1 MATKFIKAAVIY
13 FLLGVIVGLVMGASE
28 QMQYTSVHAHI
39 NLLGWASL
47 GLIGVIYKVFP
58 EAGEAKLA
66 RIQFILHNV
75 GLPILV
81 LSMLGF
87 ANGMTAISIPAAIL
101 GGLLVIVSVILF
113 VVNVFKRISN

>member
-1 MATKFIKAAVIY
+1 MGARFIKAAVIY

-66 RIQFILHNV
+66 RIQFILHNI

-81 LSMLGF
+81 LSMVGF
-87 ANGMTAISIPAAIL
+87 ANGMMAIGVPAAIL
-101 GGLLVIVSVILF
+101 GGLLVVVSVLLF
-113 VVNVFKRISN
+113 VVNVFKRIRN

>member
-1 MATKFIKAAVIY
+1 MGARFIKAAVIY
-13 FLLGVIVGLVMGASE
+13 FLLGVIIGLVMGASE

-81 LSMLGF
+81 LSMVGF
-87 ANGMTAISIPAAIL
+87 ANGMMAVGIPAAIL

-113 VVNVFKRISN
+113 VVNVFMRIRN

>member
-1 MATKFIKAAVIY
+1 MGARFIKAAVIY

-81 LSMLGF
+81 LSMVGF
-87 ANGMTAISIPAAIL
+87 ANGMTTVGIPAAIL
-101 GGLLVIVSVILF
+101 GGLLVIASVILF
-113 VVNVFKRISN
+113 VVNVFKRIRN

>member
-1 MATKFIKAAVIY
+1 MGTRFIKAAAIY
-13 FLLGVIVGLVMGASE
+13 FLLGVIIGLVMGATE

-47 GLIGVIYKVFP
+47 GLIGIIYKVFP

-81 LSMLGF
+81 LSMAGF
-87 ANGMTAISIPAAIL
+87 ANDMTTVSIPAAIL

-113 VVNVFKRISN
+113 VINLFKRI

>member
-1 MATKFIKAAVIY
+1 MGTKFIKAAVIY
-13 FLLGVIVGLVMGASE
+13 FLLGVIVGEVMGATE

-66 RIQFILHNV
+66 RIQFILHNA

-81 LSMLGF
+81 LSMIGF
-87 ANGMTAISIPAAIL
+87 ANGMTAIGIPTAIL

-113 VVNVFKRISN
+113 VVNVFKRIHN